1 MADSQAREQTNTLVV
16 GISGPSSSGK
26 TTLARLLQRIFCGV
40 DMQPSSGT
48 GSTENKLNTFIIHED
63 DFYYPDD
70 QIPYTTTKS
79 GERIQDWD
87 TADAIDTSFL
97 AQALAYVRQHGKLP
111 PRLQSKE
118 DQNDKT
124 DSGVEDGLVQDL
136 RRLVGERLGSG
147 TGTESQKPKTIAF
160 MEGFLLYSAPDAN
173 KDKSPLRVVQDQIH
187 LPLFLPASY
196 TNVKT
201 RREAR
206 SGYVT
211 IGPVPDAPEPETKS
225 SLGSKG
231 EPIDLEAE
239 DDRPPQNFWV
249 DPPGY
254 VDDIVWPRYV
264 EDHAWLL
271 IADEGVEGGLVERV
285 GEGVDVRADA
295 GVRVAPGRGNLGMDV
310 VLKWAVEEVLGF
322 YAGL

>member
-1 MADSQAREQTNTLVV
+1 MSSEKQSDQANAIVV

-40 DMQPSSGT
+40 DLQSSD
-48 GSTENKLNTFIIHED
+48 SKLNTFIIHED

-70 QIPYTTTKS
+70 QIPYVTTKS

-87 TADAIDTSFL
+87 TAAAIDTNFL
-97 AQALAYVRQHGKLP
+97 AQSLSYVREHGRLP

-118 DQNDKT
+118 DQNEQS
-124 DSGVEDGLVQDL
+124 DSGVEDALVLEMRDL
-136 RRLVGERLGSG
+136 VSRQLASRNSR
-147 TGTESQKPKTIAF
+147 TKTIAF
-160 MEGFLLYSAPDAN
+160 MEGFLLYSDR
-173 KDKSPLRVVQDQIH
+173 DEKSPLRPVHDAIH
-187 LPLFLPASY
+187 LPLFLPAPY

-211 IGPVPDAPEPETKS
+211 IGAQPTQEDIAAAKEA
-225 SLGSKG
+225 KG
-231 EPIDLEAE
+231 EQNEQEGEESKKIDLETE
-239 DDRPPQNFWV
+239 DDRPSQNFWV

-271 IADEGVEGGLVERV
+271 IPDESVDGDLVAQV
-285 GEGVDVRADA
+285 GEGINVRTDA
-295 GVRVAPGRGNLGMDV
+295 GVIVAPGKGLVGMDV
-310 VLKWAVEEVLGF
+310 ILKWAVEEILAF
-322 YAGL
+322 HRSF